1 MQAIREGL
9 LAKMVL
15 YSLEIYEFAR
25 QHASQ
30 DKSIKI
36 IVAQL
41 SKVTYCFLIGLVACS
56 RKRESMPSAA
66 NLVQNQPLIGPF

>member
-1 MQAIREGL
+1 MQAVREGL

-15 YSLEIYEFAR
+15 YSLEIFEFAR

-30 DKSIKI
+30 DKSINI

-56 RKRESMPSAA
+56 RKGNPC
-66 NLVQNQPLIGPF
+66 LVLQTWSKINH